1 LDGPRRAGGSDPDRL
16 ELLVAGPLPDAR
28 AIPGAARP
36 VLTGVTAKRQR
47 TQRSATPSTR
57 NAAFR
62 IALLSLTALTAASGA
77 AALGAV
83 QAAPAGAASKSTTVK
98 AVETDFH
105 IKLSKSSFKAGKYV
119 FVVQNKGQTTHA
131 LEITGPGLSNA
142 TSKDIQPGQ
151 STKLKVSL
159 KKGAYDVFCP
169 VPGHKALGM
178 NMNISVGGAT
188 ATSKNSGSGGSTGG
202 SAGGGGAA
210 F

>member
-1 LDGPRRAGGSDPDRL
+1 VKAQR
-16 ELLVAGPLPDAR
+16 E
-28 AIPGAARP
+28 RP
-36 VLTGVTAKRQR
+36 
-47 TQRSATPSTR
+47 QRSATHSTR
-57 NAAFR
+57 NPATR
-62 IALLSLTALTAASGA
+62 IALLSFTALIAASGA

-83 QAAPAGAASKSTTVK
+83 QAGPAGAASKSTTVK

-105 IKLSKSSFKAGKYV
+105 IKLSKTAFTAGKYV

-131 LEITGPGLSNA
+131 LAITGPGLSKA
-142 TSKDIQPGQ
+142 TSRNIQPGQ
-151 STKLKVSL
+151 STRLTVTF

-188 ATSKNSGSGGSTGG
+188 TTSKSSSST
-202 SAGGGGAA
+202 AGGGGAA